1 MPDHRLA
8 ATDKP
13 DLLDRFLAPA
23 DVCVVGA
30 VVGASNVDLSVD
42 YILLL
47 TSLRYLRLA
56 RKYSILNFIR

>member
-13 DLLDRFLAPA
+13 DLLDRFQPA

-42 YILLL
+42 YIC
-47 TSLRYLRLA
+47 
-56 RKYSILNFIR
+56 